1 MYSKDAEKK
10 EKKKEN
16 VERGKRGNMEI
27 RKEDIF
33 MEIKKSCEKWKEKD
47 EIMQRNRNTRR
58 GK

>member
-16 VERGKRGNMEI
+16 MESGKIGNMEI

-33 MEIKKSCEKWKEKD
+33 MEIKKSCEKWKEKG
-47 EIMQRNRNTRR
+47 EIE
-58 GK
+58 K